1 MRVFLDANVL
11 FSASNADSNIA
22 RLVDWLFGKG
32 TGVSSD
38 LAVEE
43 ARRNLA
49 LKRPRWLGEFER
61 IQPRLETV
69 STASFALQV
78 VLDPKDAPLLC
89 TAIAATCEY
98 FVTGDNRDFGHL
110 HGRSVMGVEVI
121 SLLRLAEL
129 LAAKRSG

>member
-11 FSASNADSNIA
+11 FSASRADSNIA
-22 RLVDWLFGKG
+22 RLVDWLSERG

-49 LKRPRWLGEFER
+49 LKRPRWLSELER
-61 IQPRLETV
+61 IQTLLEIV
-69 STASFALQV
+69 PSASFALPV
-78 VLDPKDAPLLC
+78 ALDAKDAPLLC
-89 TAIAATCEY
+89 SAVVAKCNY
-98 FVTGDNRDFGHL
+98 FVTGDRRDFGHL
-110 HGRSVMGVEVI
+110 YHRSVVGVEVI

-129 LAAKRSG
+129 LAKRSL